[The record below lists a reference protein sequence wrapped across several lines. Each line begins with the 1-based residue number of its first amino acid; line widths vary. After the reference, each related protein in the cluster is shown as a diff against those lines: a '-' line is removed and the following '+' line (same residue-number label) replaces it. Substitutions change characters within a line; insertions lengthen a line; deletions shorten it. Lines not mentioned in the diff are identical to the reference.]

1 MMATKLAAHHL
12 VEATCAT
19 HTDELLASAKMLDEP
34 AHRAPVQHML
44 GANELTYNAEHIIR
58 IEKVRAAAPS
68 PPPLSRRAA
77 TRRAPL
83 LLSRLP
89 STSEQ
94 PPSGSPGAA
103 ARWRS
108 IELAHD
114 LGRQDGHGATVL
126 GMLCLEQHVER
137 FGSTLKANSAR
148 L

>member
-12 VEATCAT
+12 VEDLAT
-19 HTDELLASAKMLDEP
+19 HTDELLASAKMRAPARACPPRRARSPAECALVLAVDEP

-89 STSEQ
+89 STSELV
-94 PPSGSPGAA
+94 
-103 ARWRS
+103 R
-108 IELAHD
+108 
-114 LGRQDGHGATVL
+114 
-126 GMLCLEQHVER
+126 
-137 FGSTLKANSAR
+137 
-148 L
+148 